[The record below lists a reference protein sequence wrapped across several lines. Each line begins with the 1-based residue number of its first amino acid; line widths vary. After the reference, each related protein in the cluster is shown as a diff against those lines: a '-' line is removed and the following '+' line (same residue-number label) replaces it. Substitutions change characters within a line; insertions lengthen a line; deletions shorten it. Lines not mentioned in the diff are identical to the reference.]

1 MTAADRLAVIDVGSN
16 SLRLF
21 LCEGIGPDG
30 PRGERETTVIGLR
43 RGAAEDGTIAP
54 DALERLDQT
63 LAGYAESIDRFR
75 PARTLPVATSATRDA
90 PNRDAVASVVEGRL
104 RAPMRILSG
113 EEEAAVSFAGAR
125 LAVDGDGPV
134 LVVDVGGGST
144 ELVRGGPSGPEGAVS
159 LQLGAVRQTERHLA
173 HDPPRS
179 EELAALRAEAR
190 ALIGPGIA
198 AVGGPAPVVG
208 VAGTATSLAAI
219 DIRAYDRDR
228 VHRHRLTLETVD
240 RIAAAP
246 GRDDRR
252 GAAFGPGPRP
262 GARGGDR
269 RRGADRGRGGAGGR
283 RRRADDQRDRSAR
296 RRGPR
301 RERLAGRLVTPV
313 TSFP

>member
-1 MTAADRLAVIDVGSN
+1 MTPADRLAVIDVGSN

-54 DALERLDQT
+54 DALQRLDQT
-63 LAGYAESIDRFR
+63 LAGYAESVDRFR

-90 PNRDAVASVVEGRL
+90 PNRDAVAGVVEGRL
-104 RAPMRILSG
+104 RTPMRILSG

-125 LAVDGDGPV
+125 LAVDDDVPV

-173 HDPPRS
+173 HHPPRH
-179 EELAALRAEAR
+179 EELVALRAEAR
-190 ALIGPGIA
+190 ALIEPAIA

-219 DIRAYDRDR
+219 DLRAYDRDR

-240 RIAAAP
+240 RIAA
-246 GRDDRR
+246 
-252 GAAFGPGPRP
+252 
-262 GARGGDR
+262 
-269 RRGADRGRGGAGGR
+269 
-283 RRRADDQRDRSAR
+283 
-296 RRGPR
+296 
-301 RERLAGRLVTPV
+301 RLAAMTVAERRHVPGLDPERAGVIVAGALIIAEAVRASGASRLMISETDLLDGVALAASGSPDV
-313 TSFP
+313 SLRL

>member
-1 MTAADRLAVIDVGSN
+1 MTPADRLAVIDVGSN

-21 LCEGIGPDG
+21 LCEGIGPEG

-144 ELVRGGPSGPEGAVS
+144 ELVRGGPSGPEGAIS

-190 ALIGPGIA
+190 VMIGPAIA

-228 VHRHRLTLETVD
+228 VHRRRLTLVTVD
-240 RIAAAP
+240 RIAARLAAMTVAERRSVP
-246 GRDDRR
+246 GLDPERA
-252 GAAFGPGPRP
+252 GVIV
-262 GARGGDR
+262 
-269 RRGADRGRGGAGGR
+269 GGALIVAEAV
-283 RRRADDQRDRSAR
+283 RAAGASELMISETDLLDGVALAATGS
-296 RRGPR
+296 PNVSL
-301 RERLAGRLVTPV
+301 RL
-313 TSFP
+313 